1 MFCPNCAAPNTDDQ
15 SYCRSCGL
23 KLGAISKEVAEQFPS
38 AEYAVLQRRKRLFE
52 ILGIGSLSIAGLIG
66 LGSLLAKVFYYKLIL
81 FGPEVLFY
89 SAFGALVLFGLLSVF
104 FFNYPKLFMNFEKV
118 NPQLPAIGAA
128 ESGNSIPTNKLIDDR
143 PFEPA
148 SVTEHSTEL
157 LPAAARRKE

>member
-52 ILGIGSLSIAGLIG
+52 MFGIGSLSIAGLIG
-66 LGSLLAKVFYYKLIL
+66 LGSLLAKVFFYKLIL
-81 FGPEVLFY
+81 FGPELLFY
-89 SAFGALVLFGLLSVF
+89 SAYGALILFGLLAVF

-118 NPQLPAIGAA
+118 NPRLPAD
-128 ESGNSIPTNKLIDDR
+128 SVNVHPSPTTNKLLEDP

-157 LPAAARRKE
+157 LPTAARRKE